1 MPFIIMIYAG
11 ISTIDGVL
19 GIIGI
24 VLEHKP
30 TMKAAMIIAVFY
42 LILAFIL
49 LVFFSIVSC
58 LYWFCRCCIE
68 KTAEEVQV
76 SLFELV

>member
-11 ISTIDGVL
+11 ISTVDGVL
-19 GIIGI
+19 GICGI

-49 LVFFSIVSC
+49 LIFFSIVSC

-76 SLFELV
+76 SLF